1 MNVEVLDLPKVSPPV
16 AEEYARLAYVLVE
29 SVNSRMS
36 GRQDLATLIGSN
48 PVDVMYENHRNHAF
62 FMACVFRLG
71 DYGILAKT
79 LPWVYRAYHNRGF
92 SHAYFTTV
100 LPVWIDIIRE
110 FMGHDSVDIL
120 DIYKWM
126 LAIHEETV
134 RVSLQPAT
142 EPDAGTLDW
151 QLDYERFLDALMV
164 GDIYACDNIARSRVD
179 SAERMADFFV
189 HVVQPAM
196 YAVGARWENGLFSV
210 AQEHLASAMVS
221 RIMTS
226 VSSFGF
232 SSAPHRG
239 KAVISSAV
247 NEFHDIGAWMIAS
260 CLESD
265 G

>member
-1 MNVEVLDLPKVSPPV
+1 
-16 AEEYARLAYVLVE
+16 
-29 SVNSRMS
+29 
-36 GRQDLATLIGSN
+36 
-48 PVDVMYENHRNHAF
+48 
-62 FMACVFRLG
+62 
-71 DYGILAKT
+71 
-79 LPWVYRAYHNRGF
+79 
-92 SHAYFTTV
+92 
-100 LPVWIDIIRE
+100 
-110 FMGHDSVDIL
+110 
-120 DIYKWM
+120 
-126 LAIHEETV
+126 
-134 RVSLQPAT
+134 
-142 EPDAGTLDW
+142 
-151 QLDYERFLDALMV
+151 
-164 GDIYACDNIARSRVD
+164 
-179 SAERMADFFV
+179 MADFFV

-247 NEFHDIGAWMIAS
+247 NEFHEIGAWMIAS